1 MQPSGSRPDSILVL
15 GGSSGVGA
23 AAIQL
28 LRNALPSSTILTTSS
43 ATHHPHLTSLGATK
57 TLDRNSPT
65 LVSDIRS
72 ATEGGKGVDVIIDAV
87 ASAATATNI
96 FDTLRA
102 DGPRE
107 YSQVFT
113 GDQVSV
119 PEDVKRTV
127 VFGRKIFELP
137 GGKNSMTALV
147 DLMNQGKYKLPIEVQ
162 KVGNGFES
170 IEPGLEQLKN
180 GVSGTKLVVT
190 V

>member
-1 MQPSGSRPDSILVL
+1 MESSGSQPNSILVL

-28 LRNALPSSTILTTSS
+28 LRIALPSSTILTTSS
-43 ATHHPHLTSLGATK
+43 PAHHSHLTSLGATK
-57 TLDRNSPT
+57 AFDRNSPN
-65 LVSDIRS
+65 LVADIRS
-72 ATEGGKGVDVIIDAV
+72 ATDEGKGVDVIIDAV
-87 ASAATATNI
+87 ASAATMTNI

-113 GDQVSV
+113 GQQISV
-119 PEDVKRTV
+119 PDDVKRTV
-127 VFGRKIFELP
+127 VFGRKIFDLP
-137 GGKNSMTALV
+137 GGKSSMAALA
-147 DLMNQGKYKLPIEVQ
+147 DLVSQQKYKLPIQVQ
-162 KVGNGFES
+162 NAGRGFES
-170 IEPGLEQLKN
+170 IEPGLELLKK